1 MRERGLLIA
10 RRNRL
15 REDLLNVLDDV
26 MVGSIVE
33 AYRTC
38 GKPDCRCHDGE
49 KHGPYYLLTWSVEG
63 RTKTRHIPKEELPR
77 IRRMTENYQK
87 AREALRKL
95 GEVNRKLVLG
105 GD

>member
-1 MRERGLLIA
+1 MREKGLLIA

-15 REDLLNVLDDV
+15 RASLFDALDDV
-26 MVGSIVE
+26 MAGSIVE

-38 GKPDCRCHDGE
+38 GRHGCRCHDGE
-49 KHGPYYLLTWSVEG
+49 KHGPYYLLTWSEGG
-63 RTKTRHIPKEELPR
+63 RTKTRHIPREELPR

-95 GEVNRKLVLG
+95 GEVNRKLALG
-105 GD
+105 G